1 MATVSLSQQFPWV
14 AQAAQA
20 VGNGR
25 NTDAV
30 LGKTPV
36 HLRAGV
42 QALSFHVL
50 RQWAWAHAIT
60 SQLVKKKPDA
70 ELAIWL
76 TTAVALLRE
85 PRLYDAHTVVD
96 QAVQTCRDNHRL
108 AGKAAFVNA
117 CLRRLLRE
125 YAALDAVVMAD
136 ESVRFNHPQWWID
149 RLRTQYPDHWA
160 AMLQVNQVAG
170 PMVLRVNVAQQ
181 SLADYQ
187 ARLAAEGIV
196 ATPVGDQGLVLAKP
210 LAVGRLPGFDSGA
223 VSVQDASPQMAAPL
237 IWASAYLQA
246 AVTAGRPLRILDA
259 CAAPGGKT
267 GHLLELAVARSRAVG
282 QPMTTRVTALEIS
295 PKRAARI
302 HEALDRLALS
312 AHADVQ
318 VADGKLPQKWWD
330 GQPWDAVL
338 LDVPCTASGIVRRH
352 PDVPWLRR
360 PADIDQLVAEQ
371 RALLEMAWSHLA
383 VGGRLVYCTC
393 STFKEEG
400 EWQIDAFLEQHPDAQ
415 RVEAPGHVLPGRVNA
430 ALDANLNDAAL
441 VHAAFD
447 GFFYAAFD
455 KRAS

>member
-14 AQAAQA
+14 AQAVQA

-25 NTDAV
+25 NTDVV
-30 LGKTPV
+30 LGKTPT

-50 RQWAWAHAIT
+50 RQWAWAHAVAA
-60 SQLVKKKPDA
+60 QLVKKKPDA

-76 TTAVALLRE
+76 AAAVALLRE

-96 QAVQTCRDNHRL
+96 QAVQACKDNHRL

-125 YAALDAVVMAD
+125 YEALDAVVMAD

-160 AMLQVNQVAG
+160 EVLEVNQVAG
-170 PMVLRVNVAQQ
+170 PMVLRVNAAQQ

-187 ARLAAEGIV
+187 ARLVAEGIA
-196 ATPVGDQGLVLAKP
+196 ATRVGDQGLVLAKP
-210 LAVGRLPGFDSGA
+210 LPVGRLPGFDSGA

-237 IWASAYLQA
+237 IWDSVHLQA
-246 AVTAGRPLRILDA
+246 AVAAGRPLRVLDA

-267 GHLLELAVARSRAVG
+267 GHLLEMAVLRSRAAS
-282 QPMTTRVTALEIS
+282 QPMATQVTALEIS

-302 HEALDRLALS
+302 HESLDRLGLS
-312 AHADVQ
+312 AHLDVQ

-330 GQPWDAVL
+330 GQLWDAVL
-338 LDVPCTASGIVRRH
+338 LDAPCTASGIVRRH

-360 PADIDQLVAEQ
+360 PADIDQLVTEQ
-371 RALLEMAWSHLA
+371 RALLEMAWSQLVA
-383 VGGRLVYCTC
+383 GGRLVYCTC

-400 EWQIDAFLEQHPDAQ
+400 EWQIDAFTERHPDAQ
-415 RVEAPGHVLPGRVNA
+415 RVPAPGHVLPGRV
-430 ALDANLNDAAL
+430 DTSTDTNLSHAAL
-441 VHAAFD
+441 VNTAFD

-455 KRAS
+455 KRAT